1 MTDKYKAKGQLLFR
15 LGPDGIEAQ
24 VYDRDYYLQREQY
37 YISDKKMCEEMVD
50 QMYRWDFEKD
60 IYNLFDGKEFL
71 KLAQEGSFID
81 YDGSI
86 STVFVDG
93 YISNLGLATDNLTQG
108 KFLVGAEVWEDIC
121 NEFKVEVNW
130 ANK

>member
-1 MTDKYKAKGQLLFR
+1 MTDTYKAKGSMLFR
-15 LGPDGIEAQ
+15 LGPDGIETQ
-24 VYDRDYYLQREQY
+24 VYDREYYLRREQY

-50 QMYRWDFEKD
+50 QIYRWDFEKT
-60 IYNLFDGKEFL
+60 IYHLFDGKEFL
-71 KLAQEGSFID
+71 QNVQDGCLID

-93 YISNLGLATDNLTQG
+93 YVSNLGLATDNLTQG
-108 KFLVGAEVWEDIC
+108 KFLVTAEVWEYIC